1 MRSSCARVPDAAPTR
16 PECRAADRPD
26 GARQSASDPDPSS
39 GTPAALEVALVK
51 TSSLGDVIH
60 ALPVVSDIL
69 TALPAARVDWV
80 VEEPFAEL
88 PALHPGVATI
98 HRVALRRW
106 RKAPLSA
113 ATRAEWS
120 RFRAGFR
127 VRRYDLILDLQGLLK
142 SAFLALQGRGPRAG
156 FDRASAR
163 EPLAALLYQRR
174 FRVDQKQHAIHALRS
189 LAAQALGYRVE
200 GLPRFALAP
209 PPLAG
214 LAQMPGGALA
224 PGSIVLLHMT
234 ARPEKQWPVERWR
247 ALAQRL
253 DSAGRDFVVPWG
265 NDAERARAEA
275 IAGGLPRARVPQ
287 RLSLGQCATLLAHA
301 RAVVGLDTGL
311 THLAAAFERPL
322 VFMVP
327 DTPRWPRFRAE
338 PFWLPQMASFGRAGT
353 MPDVDEVW
361 SALAQL
367 DAVG

>member
-1 MRSSCARVPDAAPTR
+1 MADDSTADRITTRAAPATL
-16 PECRAADRPD
+16 A
-26 GARQSASDPDPSS
+26 
-39 GTPAALEVALVK
+39 VALVK

-60 ALPVVSDIL
+60 ALPVVTDIL
-69 TALPAARVDWV
+69 SAFPAARIDWV
-80 VEEPFAEL
+80 VEDSFAEL

-98 HRVALRRW
+98 HRVAMRRW

-113 ATRAEWS
+113 TTRTEWS

-127 VRRYDLILDLQGLLK
+127 ARRYDLILDLQGLLK

-174 FRVDQKQHAIHALRS
+174 YRVDQKQHAIRALRS
-189 LAAQALGYRVE
+189 LAAQALGYRIE

-209 PPLAG
+209 PPVAS
-214 LAQMPGGALA
+214 LAQMPGGAIA

-234 ARPEKQWPVERWR
+234 ARPEKQWPAGRWR

-253 DSAGRDFVVPWG
+253 DAAGRNLVLPWG
-265 NDAERARAEA
+265 NDAERARAET
-275 IAGGLPRARVPQ
+275 IAAGLPRARVPQ
-287 RLSLGQCATLLAHA
+287 RLSLTQCAALLAHA

-338 PFWLPQMASFGRAGT
+338 PFWLSQMAAFGDAGA
-353 MPDVDEVW
+353 MPEVDEVW
-361 SALAQL
+361 SALEQL
-367 DAVG
+367 GALG

>member
-1 MRSSCARVPDAAPTR
+1 MAHEEAADRAPTR
-16 PECRAADRPD
+16 SVP
-26 GARQSASDPDPSS
+26 ASLD
-39 GTPAALEVALVK
+39 VALVK

-60 ALPVVSDIL
+60 ALPVVTDIL
-69 TALPAARVDWV
+69 AACPAARIDWV
-80 VEEPFAEL
+80 VEESFAEL

-98 HRVALRRW
+98 HRVAMRRW

-127 VRRYDLILDLQGLLK
+127 ARRYDLILDLQGLVK

-163 EPLAALLYQRR
+163 EPLAALFYERR
-174 FRVDQKQHAIHALRS
+174 FRVDQKQHAIRALRS
-189 LAAQALGYRVE
+189 LAAQALDYRAE

-209 PPLAG
+209 PPAQA
-214 LAQMPGGALA
+214 LAQMPGGPLA

-234 ARPEKQWPVERWR
+234 ARAEKQWPADRWR

-253 DSAGRDFVVPWG
+253 DAAGRDIVVPWG
-265 NDAERARAEA
+265 NNGERARAES
-275 IAGGLPRARVPQ
+275 IAAGLAQARVPQ
-287 RLSLGQCATLLAHA
+287 RLSLAQCAALLAHA

-327 DTPRWPRFRAE
+327 DTPRWPRYRAE
-338 PFWLPQMASFGRAGT
+338 PFWLPQMAAFGHAGT
-353 MPDVDEVW
+353 MPEVDEVW
-361 SALAQL
+361 SALERMGAL
-367 DAVG
+367 D